1 MGNTGVPSHFANIE
15 IDMQGVIKFP
25 VYADFTTGLD
35 PWGLGLLGQ
44 VGFFDRFNIGFR
56 LGPDKACYIEV
67 P

>member
-1 MGNTGVPSHFANIE
+1 
-15 IDMQGVIKFP
+15 MQGVIKFP